1 MEDKDRVEPL
11 VQGPTPET
19 IPEIIL
25 VPELEMLISVGFQ
38 NDSVDLSFLDDW
50 ASFFDIIF
58 VEVDIGSEILEL
70 DHSSEHGS
78 LLAQPL
84 VHFLEF
90 IVDTGKKTLFN
101 GGD

>member
-38 NDSVDLSFLDDW
+38 NDSVDLSFLDD
-50 ASFFDIIF
+50 
-58 VEVDIGSEILEL
+58 
-70 DHSSEHGS
+70 
-78 LLAQPL
+78 
-84 VHFLEF
+84 
-90 IVDTGKKTLFN
+90 
-101 GGD
+101 